1 MSVRDYFALTRNC
14 ILYGIHSNFLPG
26 VHLGVAL
33 AIPHLHQSPPSQS
46 VLRKRCSHGAAGSYR
61 EKPHG
66 KPYKSL
72 QGFWHCSVK
81 IIRNSISW
89 SVIKLDK
96 DERLPKDS
104 LVSNA
109 LNPFEPLW
117 DMCKQG
123 ATGSSR
129 VCHSARTSAIEI
141 QIHGSPKGKSCHSA
155 QLRSFGSPPNPRIT
169 RYHQI
174 SPDITSCGNA
184 TAQEAHLHA
193 TIATYTSK
201 LRDII

>member
-1 MSVRDYFALTRNC
+1 MSVRDYSALTRNC

-46 VLRKRCSHGAAGSYR
+46 VLRKRCSHGAVGSYR

-66 KPYKSL
+66 KSYKSL

-129 VCHSARTSAIEI
+129 VCHSVRTSAIEI

-174 SPDITSCGNA
+174 SPAAAMQPLKKHTCMQRLQL
-184 TAQEAHLHA
+184 T
-193 TIATYTSK
+193 
-201 LRDII
+201 